1 MNENIKII
9 EDKEQLMEWFESGLK
24 KKRDW
29 MVGTEHEKFA
39 YTFSK
44 TKNKYIP
51 LSYEGKKGINIFLRE
66 LTKFG
71 WEPICEENNIIALKK
86 NLQSITLEPGGQIEL
101 SGAPLKNL
109 HSTCKETNEHLKLV
123 KDLGQKLGILLVGL
137 GVRPNESFEEVPLM
151 PKATA
156 VWLLDNTV
164 LTFEQIAD
172 FCNLHLLEVKGIA
185 DGDVAKGIRGAD
197 PIAAGQLT
205 RAEIESCQEDPEKKL
220 HGIEKKEDLPKAE
233 RRVGKKYTPLSKRQ
247 DRPDAIFWLVRNH
260 PELLDAQ
267 ISRLIGTTKNTIQS
281 IRDRTHW
288 NSAYLNPVDPVSIGI
303 CTQIDLDKE
312 VQKASKRIENRKK
325 KEEKEQLEST
335 TLSEIDE
342 TNELAEALDTNN
354 EEKSNELDEAENKE
368 TELDLNKDEPT
379 ISEENKEYDS
389 DSVFAKLQELKKD

>member
-1 MNENIKII
+1 MP
-9 EDKEQLMEWFESGLK
+9 Q
-24 KKRDW
+24 
-29 MVGTEHEKFA
+29 
-39 YTFSK
+39 
-44 TKNKYIP
+44 
-51 LSYEGKKGINIFLRE
+51 
-66 LTKFG
+66 
-71 WEPICEENNIIALKK
+71 
-86 NLQSITLEPGGQIEL
+86 
-101 SGAPLKNL
+101 
-109 HSTCKETNEHLKLV
+109 
-123 KDLGQKLGILLVGL
+123 
-137 GVRPNESFEEVPLM
+137 PLM

-172 FCNLHLLEVKGIA
+172 FCDLHLLEVKGIA
-185 DGDVAKGIRGAD
+185 DGDVARGIRGAD

-205 RAEIESCQEDPEKKL
+205 RTEIENCQEDPDKKL

-288 NSAYLNPVDPVSIGI
+288 NSAYLNPVDPVSNGL

-312 VQKASKRIENRKK
+312 VQKASKRIENKKK
-325 KEEKEQLEST
+325 KEEKENLEST

-342 TNELAEALDTNN
+342 NESPINAETETNEINLEENNNSADNAEENN
-354 EEKSNELDEAENKE
+354 DSAD
-368 TELDLNKDEPT
+368 DV
-379 ISEENKEYDS
+379 EENKEYDS
-389 DSVFAKLQELKKD
+389 DSVFAKLQELKND

>member
-1 MNENIKII
+1 MP
-9 EDKEQLMEWFESGLK
+9 Q
-24 KKRDW
+24 
-29 MVGTEHEKFA
+29 
-39 YTFSK
+39 
-44 TKNKYIP
+44 
-51 LSYEGKKGINIFLRE
+51 
-66 LTKFG
+66 
-71 WEPICEENNIIALKK
+71 
-86 NLQSITLEPGGQIEL
+86 
-101 SGAPLKNL
+101 
-109 HSTCKETNEHLKLV
+109 
-123 KDLGQKLGILLVGL
+123 
-137 GVRPNESFEEVPLM
+137 PLM

-164 LTFEQIAD
+164 LTFQQIAE

-205 RAEIESCQEDPEKKL
+205 RAEIESCQEDPEKRL
-220 HGIEKKEDLPKAE
+220 IGIEKKENLPKAE

-288 NSAYLNPVDPVSIGI
+288 NSAYLNPVDPVSIGL

-312 VQKASKRIENRKK
+312 VQKASKRVENRKK
-325 KEEKEQLEST
+325 KEEKEKLDST
-335 TLSEIDE
+335 TLAEVDE
-342 TNELAEALDTNN
+342 SNSHFEAN
-354 EEKSNELDEAENKE
+354 SENKMVQE
-368 TELDLNKDEPT
+368 TSINAEDKTILDNSESKKIIESNKDNTKEKK
-379 ISEENKEYDS
+379 EEYDS

>member
-1 MNENIKII
+1 MP
-9 EDKEQLMEWFESGLK
+9 Q
-24 KKRDW
+24 
-29 MVGTEHEKFA
+29 
-39 YTFSK
+39 
-44 TKNKYIP
+44 
-51 LSYEGKKGINIFLRE
+51 
-66 LTKFG
+66 
-71 WEPICEENNIIALKK
+71 
-86 NLQSITLEPGGQIEL
+86 
-101 SGAPLKNL
+101 
-109 HSTCKETNEHLKLV
+109 
-123 KDLGQKLGILLVGL
+123 
-137 GVRPNESFEEVPLM
+137 PLM

-164 LTFEQIAD
+164 LTFQQIAE

-205 RAEIESCQEDPEKKL
+205 RAEIESCQEDPEKRL
-220 HGIEKKEDLPKAE
+220 TGIEKKENLPKAE

-288 NSAYLNPVDPVSIGI
+288 NSAYLNPVDPVSIGL

-312 VQKASKRIENRKK
+312 VQKASKRVENRKK
-325 KEEKEQLEST
+325 KEEKEKLDST
-335 TLSEIDE
+335 TL
-342 TNELAEALDTNN
+342 AEV
-354 EEKSNELDEAENKE
+354 EESNSHFEANSENKMVQE
-368 TELDLNKDEPT
+368 TSINAEDKTILDNSESKKIIESNKDNTKEKK
-379 ISEENKEYDS
+379 EEYDS